1 MTTKPFR
8 NLDLDK
14 LSEYYVFAETVIEK
28 TLALAGHHE
37 VSPENLPDSLVP
49 TNSLLY
55 LCLSYSI
62 MYDKLL
68 EHELV
73 AHPKP
78 TKSIH

>member
-8 NLDLDK
+8 TVDLDK
-14 LSEYYVFAETVIEK
+14 LSQYYVFSENVIQK
-28 TLALAGHHE
+28 TLSIAGEQE
-37 VSPENLPDSLVP
+37 VSPEVLPDSLVP

-55 LCLSYSI
+55 LCVSYCI

-68 EHELV
+68 EYELV

-78 TKSIH
+78 NKTIH